1 VKNEERMDGE
11 IDGRSHTDRAYRR
24 LRAEI
29 LHGDLES
36 GERLRVAE
44 LQERFNLGLTPIRE
58 ALVRL
63 SIEGMVTA
71 ETHRG
76 SRVTETSAAELADL
90 MATRREIE
98 RLCLAGAIGRGDADW
113 EAEIVTSM
121 YLLQRAALP
130 ASPTDRAAAAAWEAQ
145 HRRFHMALVAACGS
159 AWLLRFWTT
168 LVDHS
173 ERYRNIRL
181 LRHREA
187 DAMVRDVNAEHQ
199 AIMQAVLARD
209 TEASVALM
217 DAHLRATERAVA
229 HCLASV
235 SPENAP

>member
-1 VKNEERMDGE
+1 MDAE
-11 IDGRSHTDRAYRR
+11 IDGRSHTDRAYQR

-29 LHGDLES
+29 LHGELAS

-76 SRVTETSAAELADL
+76 SRVTETSAAELTDL

-98 RLCLAGAIGRGDADW
+98 RLCLAGAIARGDADW

-130 ASPTDRAAAAAWEAQ
+130 ASPEDRAAATAWESQ
-145 HRRFHMALVAACGS
+145 HRRFHLALVAACGS

-181 LRHREA
+181 LRHR
-187 DAMVRDVNAEHQ
+187 DANALVRDVNAEHQ
-199 AIMQAVLARD
+199 AIMQAVLARN
-209 TEASVALM
+209 TPAAVALM
-217 DAHLRATERAVA
+217 EAHLTATERAVA
-229 HCLASV
+229 NFLTPV
-235 SPENAP
+235 SRDNSP

>member
-1 VKNEERMDGE
+1 
-11 IDGRSHTDRAYRR
+11 
-24 LRAEI
+24 
-29 LHGDLES
+29 
-36 GERLRVAE
+36 
-44 LQERFNLGLTPIRE
+44 
-58 ALVRL
+58 
-63 SIEGMVTA
+63 
-71 ETHRG
+71 
-76 SRVTETSAAELADL
+76 
-90 MATRREIE
+90 
-98 RLCLAGAIGRGDADW
+98 
-113 EAEIVTSM
+113 M

-229 HCLASV
+229 HFLASV